1 MSKKYWLL
9 DAGHGGIKDGKYV
22 TAPVKMFVFEDGFT
36 IYEGVIVRAIST
48 ILQKMLCEAEIEHAL
63 VYDEVED
70 TSLSSRS
77 AIANAVYVKKPNTVL
92 LSIHCNAGGGKG
104 IEIFTS
110 IGVTEADPM
119 AEVFYRNTIKYLP
132 QFNFRPDNSDGDHD
146 KEERFHMV
154 GYEKNGKRVEQAE
167 KRREG
172 DEHDIFDYREAVRKV
187 NQLGAG
193 AVKTALEGR
202 LATLKATLDSEIEWR
217 VIINHTIGA
226 VTSTGNINDQS
237 IC

>member
-22 TAPVKMFVFEDGFT
+22 TAPAKMFVFEDGFT

-48 ILQKMLCEAEIEHAL
+48 ILQKMLCEAEIDHAL

-70 TSLSSRS
+70 TSLTTRS
-77 AIANAVYVKKPNTVL
+77 IIANSVYSKKPNTVL

-110 IGVTEADPM
+110 IGETEADPM

-132 QFNFRPDNSDGDHD
+132 QFNFRPDNSDSDHD

-154 GYEKNGKRVEQAE
+154 GYQKNGKRVGPLCPAILYEALFFDNRSEAE
-167 KRREG
+167 YLKSELG
-172 DEHDIFDYREAVRKV
+172 QHEIAKVLFESIKEIEHDT
-187 NQLGAG
+187 N
-193 AVKTALEGR
+193 
-202 LATLKATLDSEIEWR
+202 
-217 VIINHTIGA
+217 
-226 VTSTGNINDQS
+226 
-237 IC
+237 